1 MFIVSTVSMFFKV
14 SPTVFQSVLCHAFP
28 PAMYENFGDYIL
40 TSTLYCQVVFFFLK
54 TDLTGIF
61 L

>member
-40 TSTLYCQVVFFFLK
+40 TSTLYCQVVFFFFFK
-54 TDLTGIF
+54 D
-61 L
+61 